1 MGCTNPSFNPR
12 LTGTNSSFNPVN
24 LYIVCYVTLPL
35 WTRVNNFVVLFKCC
49 ESEFTWQHLH
59 YMQLLRGGGSELSN
73 IFILPSKLIILW
85 LLFKVIE
92 SQMKSW
98 TLGFLSNSN
107 KIRSFHQNSYLAPI
121 FWGII
126 FWVAW
131 ILPDVITT

>member
-1 MGCTNPSFNPR
+1 MWHFLCELELIILLFCLNVANLSSHD
-12 LTGTNSSFNPVN
+12 NSCITCS
-24 LYIVCYVTLPL
+24 YC
-35 WTRVNNFVVLFKCC
+35 
-49 ESEFTWQHLH
+49 
-59 YMQLLRGGGSELSN
+59 GGGSSELSN

-131 ILPDVITT
+131 ILPDVITTLRDVMTIQRDVIIYVSSQLLI